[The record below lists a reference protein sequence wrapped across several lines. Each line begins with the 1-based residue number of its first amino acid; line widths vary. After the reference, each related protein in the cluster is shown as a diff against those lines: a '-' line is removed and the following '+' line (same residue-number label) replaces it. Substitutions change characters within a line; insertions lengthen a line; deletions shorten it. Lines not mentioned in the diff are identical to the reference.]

1 MSKGIVYILTNNA
14 MPGIIKIGITT
25 NLKARMS
32 QLDTTG
38 VPLPFKCHYAV
49 EVEDYENK
57 EKGIHDAFS
66 DNRIRPNREF
76 FKLSPEKAVA
86 ILKIIGGKEIKT
98 EDEMI
103 DQDGNTLETTPKLE
117 KEFRGKFTFKEVNIP
132 KGSELIFSRTFPN
145 DEEKKCTVADDQRAV
160 MYEGKIYSL
169 SSLALK
175 LIHELG
181 YKWKTIQGPAFWK
194 YEDELLIDRRDRIEE
209 ENEEQNACNF

>member
-1 MSKGIVYILTNNA
+1 MSKGIVYILTNDA

-25 NLKARMS
+25 DLKARMS

-49 EVEDYENK
+49 EVEDYEKK

-76 FKLSPEKAVA
+76 FKLSPERAVS
-86 ILKIIGGKEIKT
+86 ILKIIGGTEVKT
-98 EDEMI
+98 EDNMV
-103 DQDGNTLETTPKLE
+103 DQDGKILEMTPKLE
-117 KEFRGKFTFKEVNIP
+117 KEFRGKFTFNEVNIP
-132 KGSELIFSRTFPN
+132 VGSELVFSRKFPN
-145 DEEKKCTVADDQRAV
+145 DEEKKCIVANDQRKV
-160 MYEGKIYSL
+160 IYEGNEYSL

-181 YKWKTIQGPAFWK
+181 YNWKTIQGPAFWK
-194 YEDELLIDRRDRIEE
+194 FENELLIDRRNRLEE
-209 ENEEQNACNF
+209 EQEDETSCVF